1 MINMKVGYVFPGQG
15 SQSVGMGKEIY
26 DKYESSRNIFHSGNK
41 ILGFDITD
49 LMFNGPEEEL
59 RKTINCQ
66 SAILLANLA
75 YFSVLNKEILCS
87 LTLGHSVG
95 EYAALV
101 ASNALSLGGAI
112 ELVNTRAKLM
122 SECVP
127 NEKIENGTSHMA
139 AVLTDNFDL
148 VYNACKKCSSPESIV
163 QVANINSQSQI
174 VISGNNNAV
183 IETIE
188 YLKNKGVRK
197 VIYLN
202 VEGPFHSD
210 LMRPAAQGIE
220 KALKDI
226 MIKRPTI
233 PYIANFT
240 ADFASEPDQI
250 KELLVKQICGTVRWK
265 QSLEK
270 AIQEGFDTFVESGS
284 GNIQT
289 KLLKRNYGGINILDT
304 SYII

>member
-1 MINMKVGYVFPGQG
+1 MKVCYVFPGQG
-15 SQSVGMGKEIY
+15 SQSVGMGKKIY
-26 DKYESSRNIFHSGNK
+26 DKYESSRNIFHSGNE
-41 ILGFDITD
+41 ILGFAITD

-59 RKTINCQ
+59 KKTINCQ
-66 SAILLANLA
+66 PAILLTNLA
-75 YFSVLNKEILCS
+75 YFSVLSKEIPCS

-101 ASNALSLGGAI
+101 ASNAMSLESAI
-112 ELVNTRAKLM
+112 ELVYTRAKLM

-139 AVLTDNFDL
+139 AVLTDNSDL
-148 VYNACKKCSSPESIV
+148 VYNACKRCTSPESIV

-174 VISGNNNAV
+174 VISGNNDAV
-183 IETIE
+183 IKATE
-188 YLKNKGVRK
+188 YLKNKGVKR

-202 VEGPFHSD
+202 VEGPFHSE
-210 LMRPAAQGIE
+210 LMRHAAQGIE

-226 MIKRPTI
+226 IIKKPTI
-233 PYIANFT
+233 PYIPNFT
-240 ADFASEPDQI
+240 ADFASEPDHI
-250 KELLVKQICGTVRWK
+250 KELLVEQICGTVRWK

-270 AIQEGFDTFVESGS
+270 AIQDGFDSFVESGS

-289 KLLKRNYGGINILDT
+289 KLLKRNYERINILDK

>member
-1 MINMKVGYVFPGQG
+1 MKACYIFPGQG
-15 SQSVGMGKEIY
+15 SQSVGMGKNIY
-26 DKYESSRNIFHSGNK
+26 DKYESSRNIFHRGNE
-41 ILGFDITD
+41 ILGFAITD
-49 LMFNGPEEEL
+49 LIFNGPEEEL

-66 SAILLANLA
+66 PAILLTNLA
-75 YFSVLNKEILCS
+75 YFSVLKEINPCS

-101 ASNALSLGGAI
+101 ASNTLSLENAI

-127 NEKIENGTSHMA
+127 NEKIEKGTSHMA
-139 AVLTDNFDL
+139 AVLTDNLDL
-148 VYNACKKCSSPESIV
+148 VYNACKRCSSPASIV

-174 VISGNNNAV
+174 VISGNNDAV
-183 IETIE
+183 IRATE
-188 YLKNKGVRK
+188 YLKKEGVER

-202 VEGPFHSD
+202 VEGPFHSE

-220 KALKDI
+220 KALRNI
-226 MIKRPTI
+226 IIKKPSI

-240 ADFASEPDQI
+240 ADFASEPNQI

-270 AIQEGFDTFVESGS
+270 AIYEGFDTFVESGS

-304 SYII
+304 SHII